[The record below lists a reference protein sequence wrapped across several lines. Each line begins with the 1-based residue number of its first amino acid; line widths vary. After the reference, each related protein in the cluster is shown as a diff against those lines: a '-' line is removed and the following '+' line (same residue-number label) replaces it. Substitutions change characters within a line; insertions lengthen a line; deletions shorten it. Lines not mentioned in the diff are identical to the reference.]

1 MTAIERTMT
10 WPSAGATRARS
21 CLFGAAGEISNV
33 SGGQASKSTRW
44 MPWVQ
49 EAMKDVVKL
58 R

>member
-21 CLFGAAGEISNV
+21 RKAAGETSNV
-33 SGGQASKSTRW
+33 FGGQANKSTRW

>member
-21 CLFGAAGEISNV
+21 CQYETAREMSNV

>member
-21 CLFGAAGEISNV
+21 ASCGGDSNV